1 MEKALLKELRQTDPE
16 LTRQLEESARR
27 PRSPEERFRQRVSFV
42 YGNQPKGMDFTRE
55 EIEKHLRDMG

>member
-1 MEKALLKELRQTDPE
+1 MEKALLKELRETDPE
-16 LTRQLEESARR
+16 FTRQLEAAARK

-42 YGNQPKGMDFTRE
+42 FGNQPNGMDFTRE